1 MDQQTNFEKLEDVLL
16 NASPDELPG
25 LLEHAR
31 LVVRIRSMVP
41 AKRKYERKAKPE
53 AEKETANA

>member
-1 MDQQTNFEKLEDVLL
+1 MPEQQSNFAKLEDVLL

-31 LVVRIRSMVP
+31 LVVRIRSMQP
-41 AKRKYERKAKPE
+41 AKRPYVRKQKAEQE
-53 AEKETANA
+53 AGK